1 MTTRTAS
8 ANQVEYVIQHPGQL
22 APVMSQAMEM
32 AGRGL
37 KGGPVRVILTRI
49 EEKRTDSQNKKLWPM
64 LNDLSEQ
71 VTWYGYKLTP
81 AEWKD
86 FSTAA
91 LKRHRMVPGIDGGI
105 VMVGLSTSRMS
116 KRVFCDLIE
125 CMYAFGTEQGVQ
137 WSEPALALYEEY
149 KEARQ

>member
-1 MTTRTAS
+1 MKRTAS
-8 ANQVEYVIQHPGQL
+8 ANQVEYVIGHAGEL

-49 EEKRTDSQNKKLWPM
+49 EEKRSDSQNRKLWPM

-71 VTWYGYKLTP
+71 VTWYGYKLTRE
-81 AEWKD
+81 EWKD

-116 KRVFCDLIE
+116 KRVFAELIE
-125 CMYAFGTEQGVQ
+125 CMYAFGTDQGVQ
-137 WSEPALALYEEY
+137 WSEPALALYDEY
-149 KEARQ
+149 KEARN

>member
-1 MTTRTAS
+1 MTCTAS

-49 EEKRTDSQNKKLWPM
+49 EEKRSDSQNKKLWPM
-64 LNDLSEQ
+64 LSDLSTQ
-71 VTWYGYKLTP
+71 VEWHGVRLAP
-81 AEWKD
+81 HEWKD
-86 FSTAA
+86 LATAA
-91 LKRHRMVPGIDGGI
+91 LKRHRMVPGMDGGF

-125 CMYAFGTEQGVQ
+125 CLYAFGTEQGVQ
-137 WSEPALALYEEY
+137 WSEPALAL
-149 KEARQ
+149 

>member
-1 MTTRTAS
+1 MNRSAS

-22 APVMSQAMEM
+22 APVMSQAMAM

-37 KGGPVRVILTRI
+37 RGGPVRVVLTRI

-64 LNDLSEQ
+64 LSDLSTQ
-71 VTWYGYKLTP
+71 VVWHGVKLAP
-81 AEWKD
+81 HEWKD
-86 FSTAA
+86 LATAA
-91 LKRHRMVPGIDGGI
+91 LKRHRMVPGMDGGF

-125 CMYAFGTEQGVQ
+125 CLYAFGTEQGVQ

>member
-1 MTTRTAS
+1 MNRSAS

-22 APVMSQAMEM
+22 APVMSQAMAM

-37 KGGPVRVILTRI
+37 RGGPVRVVLTRI

-64 LNDLSEQ
+64 LSDLSTQ
-71 VTWYGYKLTP
+71 VVWHGVKMAP
-81 AEWKD
+81 HEWKD
-86 FSTAA
+86 LATAA
-91 LKRHRMVPGIDGGI
+91 LKRHRMVPGMDGGF

-125 CMYAFGTEQGVQ
+125 CLYAFGTEQGVQ

>member
-1 MTTRTAS
+1 MTQRAS
-8 ANQVEYVIQHPGQL
+8 ANQVEYLINSGRELMPVIGQ
-22 APVMSQAMEM
+22 ATEM
-32 AGRGL
+32 AARGL
-37 KGGPVRVILTRI
+37 KGGPVRLILTRV
-49 EEKRTDSQNKKLWPM
+49 EENRTTDQNRKLWPM

-81 AEWKD
+81 TEWKD

-91 LKRHRMVPGIDGGI
+91 LKRHRMVPGMDGGI

-137 WSEPALALYEEY
+137 WSEPALALYDQY
-149 KEARQ
+149 KEARK

>member
-1 MTTRTAS
+1 
-8 ANQVEYVIQHPGQL
+8 
-22 APVMSQAMEM
+22 M

-49 EEKRTDSQNKKLWPM
+49 EEKRTDAQNKKLWPM
-64 LNDLSEQ
+64 LNDLSTQ
-71 VTWYGYKLTP
+71 VVWHGVTLKP
-81 AEWKD
+81 HEWKD
-86 FSTAA
+86 LATAA
-91 LKRHRMVPGIDGGI
+91 LKRHRMVPGMDGGF

-149 KEARQ
+149 REARQ